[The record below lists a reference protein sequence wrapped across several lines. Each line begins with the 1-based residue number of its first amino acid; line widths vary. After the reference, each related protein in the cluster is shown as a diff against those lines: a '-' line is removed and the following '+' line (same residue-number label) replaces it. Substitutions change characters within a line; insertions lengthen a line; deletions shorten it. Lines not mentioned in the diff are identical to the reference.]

1 MQDRTPLY
9 HASLLDFRLR
19 RSDTSDNTQMQPNPI
34 TGATAPKLAPDFA
47 EPDPIANPAEPL
59 SQKVHFP
66 GEDGGRSLNN
76 MAQRD
81 LEATLQLLAERA
93 QYITGATGAAIALRS
108 GEEIVCRASAGSVAP
123 EIGAHLQMESG
134 LSGESIRTKQILRCN
149 DAQTDTRVNRESCE
163 ALGISSVVVMPL
175 LRDNEVNGVFELLS
189 NRPNAF
195 EERDIGALERLGEMV
210 QTALDHASAARAAAE
225 PAKSTVLASALE
237 KPAEITSSAVV
248 SPDNVSLPDSQPV
261 DAALVEIDPLEFDIN
276 ESPAPTTVAAKNEIS
291 SDKPSEK
298 HAPQPNV
305 VESKLVEPKPN
316 EIKPVEAKVEEQK
329 PATIE
334 PSLAEIDEAATQSTS
349 AADAPKI
356 AVASQIRKCSACGF
370 PVSEGRTLCLDC
382 EKKEKPAST
391 LTTAQVVSDEDDSS
405 TPLFTMGAAGDA
417 PESWFARNK
426 ILMVVAVVVVVLV
439 TVLFLFR

>member
-1 MQDRTPLY
+1 
-9 HASLLDFRLR
+9 
-19 RSDTSDNTQMQPNPI
+19 MQPNPI

-47 EPDPIANPAEPL
+47 EPDPIANPAEPP

-66 GEDGGRSLNN
+66 GEDGGRSLNH

-189 NRPNAF
+189 DRPNAF

-225 PAKSTVLASALE
+225 PAKSSVLASAIE
-237 KPAEITSSAVV
+237 KPVEIPSSALLSSDIVG
-248 SPDNVSLPDSQPV
+248 LPDSQPV
-261 DAALVEIDPLEFDIN
+261 DASQGGGTQVEIDPLEFDIH
-276 ESPAPTTVAAKNEIS
+276 ESPAPAAVAAKNEIS

-298 HAPQPNV
+298 QPTSPSV
-305 VESKLVEPKPN
+305 VELKLGEPKPL
-316 EIKPVEAKVEEQK
+316 EITPVEAKVVEAKQT
-329 PATIE
+329 PTTIQ
-334 PSLAEIDEAATQSTS
+334 PLHAEIDEAVKQSTS
-349 AADAPKI
+349 PADAPKI

-405 TPLFTMGAAGDA
+405 TPLFTMGAAGEVPD
-417 PESWFARNK
+417 SWFARNK

>member
-1 MQDRTPLY
+1 
-9 HASLLDFRLR
+9 
-19 RSDTSDNTQMQPNPI
+19 MQPNPI
-34 TGATAPKLAPDFA
+34 TGATAPKLAPDFG

-189 NRPNAF
+189 DRPNAF

-210 QTALDHASAARAAAE
+210 QTALDHASAAHAAAE
-225 PAKSTVLASALE
+225 PAKSSVLASAIE
-237 KPAEITSSAVV
+237 KPVEIPSSALL
-248 SPDNVSLPDSQPV
+248 SPDNVGLPNSPPI
-261 DAALVEIDPLEFDIN
+261 DAAPVEIDPLEFDIH
-276 ESPAPTTVAAKNEIS
+276 ESPAPAAVAAKNEIS
-291 SDKPSEK
+291 SDKPLEK
-298 HAPQPNV
+298 EPISPSV
-305 VESKLVEPKPN
+305 VELKLGEPKPP
-316 EIKPVEAKVEEQK
+316 EIAPVEAKVVEAKQT
-329 PATIE
+329 PATIQ
-334 PSLAEIDEAATQSTS
+334 PLHAEIDDAVKQSTS
-349 AADAPKI
+349 PADVPKI

-405 TPLFTMGAAGDA
+405 TPLFTMGAAGEV